1 MTTPAVL
8 LEKDE
13 GIAVVTLNR
22 PDAMNAINREMGE
35 ALRDVFGDLNQDKAI
50 KVAVLTGAGRA
61 FCGGLD
67 LKELAAMD
75 SLASSD
81 MGAALG
87 EGFAQ
92 MVQFDRPIIGAVNGP
107 AVTGG
112 FELALRCDIL
122 IASEKAFFAD
132 THARVGFIPGGGL
145 SQKLPRIIGP
155 GRAKELSFTGNYLQ
169 AEQANDWGL
178 VNRVVPHNE
187 LLDICRGMAR
197 DMLPADPFVVKEYK
211 RLIDLGFLT
220 SLAEGLAA
228 EMEAHLAYVKQS
240 TQNFDDKRRKNIQ
253 TRGRTQIDP

>member
-1 MTTPAVL
+1 MTTPVL
-8 LEKDE
+8 ILEKSE

-22 PDAMNAINREMGE
+22 PEAMNALNKEMGE
-35 ALRDVFGDLNQDKAI
+35 AIRDAFGDLNRDKEI
-50 KVAVLTGAGRA
+50 KVAILTGAGRA

-75 SLASSD
+75 SLASSE

-87 EGFAQ
+87 EAFGQ

-122 IASEKAFFAD
+122 VASEKAFFAD

-145 SQKLPRIIGP
+145 SQKLPRIIGSS
-155 GRAKELSFTGNYLQ
+155 RAKELSFTGNYLQ
-169 AEQANDWGL
+169 AEQADAWGL
-178 VNRVVPHNE
+178 VNRVVPHSD
-187 LLDICRGMAR
+187 LLDVCRAMAR

-211 RLIDLGFLT
+211 RLIDLG
-220 SLAEGLAA
+220 SLSSLEEGLAA

-253 TRGRTQIDP
+253 TRGRTQIDQ